1 MCIQTL
7 CFNKLR
13 KTRVSILVK
22 PGCRAR
28 KWVKCNAVFIFCEC
42 TIYFHML
49 PLAWESKST
58 QICISQGISSS
69 RNTRSNNHMQ
79 NGQNG
84 ATNRRLTSRTLIGGK
99 AHRWAISH
107 AWARVFIPR
116 VGGDKPKGNW
126 AVLPNQTHGMRMQPP
141 FSGLN
146 PVLTPNW
153 PGICTAL
160 SDRTLFC
167 AKRRM
172 CPLNTTWITNAF
184 PLVVYVRNYWHVVR
198 SDNHITVSNARKEI
212 TYK

>member
-107 AWARVFIPR
+107 AWAS
-116 VGGDKPKGNW
+116 
-126 AVLPNQTHGMRMQPP
+126 LSQELEETNQRGT
-141 FSGLN
+141 GLSCQIRPMVWECN
-146 PVLTPNW
+146 LHSL
-153 PGICTAL
+153 AL
-160 SDRTLFC
+160 TLFSHPTDLGYAPPSVTEPCSAPKEEC
-167 AKRRM
+167 A
-172 CPLNTTWITNAF
+172 
-184 PLVVYVRNYWHVVR
+184 H
-198 SDNHITVSNARKEI
+198 
-212 TYK
+212 